1 MEYKTKKIYCGKYLE
16 IDIIPTLEEK
26 QISKNGKKV
35 FLTPDK
41 QKNLND
47 KNARRYFCQ
56 LLNTNFNSNDLHIT
70 LTYNDYFMPSS
81 YDEANKISYNY
92 IRRLK
97 NKYKKQNK
105 ELKYVLVTEYTTE
118 ETEGEIRIHHH
129 IILNKIFA
137 DDLYTKMWSNKKKPI
152 GRAKSYKLD
161 FNETGIEGL
170 AKYLTK
176 NKGQKKRWSCSQNL
190 DKPFIRE
197 RKIRLSKTKV
207 SKLVFDI
214 NNKGIWEIDNKGYI
228 YTDSNSVY
236 NEITGLWHFYIRMRK
251 IE

>member
-1 MEYKTKKIYCGKYLE
+1 MEYKAKKIYSGNYLE
-16 IDIIPTLEEK
+16 IDILPLFEEK
-26 QISKNGKKV
+26 QISKYGKKV
-35 FLTPDK
+35 SLTSDK

-56 LLNTNFNSNDLHIT
+56 LLNTNFNHNDLHIT

-81 YDEANKISYNY
+81 YDEANKIAYNY

-97 NKYKKQNK
+97 NKYKKQGQ

-118 ETEGEIRIHHH
+118 ESEEQIRIHHH
-129 IILNKIFA
+129 VILNKVFEPKIYA
-137 DDLYTKMWSNKKKPI
+137 DAWANKKTPI
-152 GRAKSYKLD
+152 GMARCYKLD

-190 DKPFIRE
+190 KKPYMRE
-197 RKIRLSKTKV
+197 RKTRFSKTKI
-207 SKLVFDI
+207 SKMVLDV
-214 NNKGIWEIDNKGYI
+214 NTKHIWELDNKGYI
-228 YTDSNSVY
+228 YTDGKAVF
-236 NEITGLWHFYIRMRK
+236 NEVTSCWHFYIRMRK

>member
-81 YDEANKISYNY
+81 YDEANKIAYNY

-152 GRAKSYKLD
+152 GRSKSYKLD

>member
-1 MEYKTKKIYCGKYLE
+1 MEYKSKKIYAGKYLE
-16 IDIIPTLEEK
+16 IDIIPTFEEK

-35 FLTPDK
+35 YLTPNK

-56 LLNTNFNSNDLHIT
+56 LLNANFSSNDLHIT
-70 LTYNDYFMPSS
+70 LTYNDYTMPAS
-81 YDEANKISYNY
+81 YDEANKIAYNY

-97 NKYKKQNK
+97 NKYKKENK
-105 ELKYVLVTEYTTE
+105 ELKYILVTEYTTDE
-118 ETEGEIRIHHH
+118 SIKEIRVHHH
-129 IILNKIFA
+129 IVLNKIYA
-137 DDLYTKMWSNKKKPI
+137 ENIYLEMWANRKKPI
-152 GRAKSYKLD
+152 GRARAYSLD

-190 DKPFIRE
+190 EKPYIRE
-197 RKIRLSKTKV
+197 KKLNISKTKI
-207 SKLVFDI
+207 SKLIFDI
-214 NNKGIWEIDNKGYI
+214 NTKQIWEMENKGYT
-228 YTDSNSVY
+228 YTNANSVF